1 MAYKK
6 APFFI
11 EIYSLITKN
20 LSPVKNDTISNLN
33 IQIIAS
39 ILSYL
44 DVKTKIE
51 ISSLQYADTKDVG
64 RTQRIIE
71 ICKRNKAKTYI
82 NAAGGKILYNK
93 EEFLK
98 NGLNLYFLKPKM
110 IAYKQF
116 NNSFE
121 PNLSIIDVLMF
132 NSKEEVKK
140 MLANYQLI

>member
-1 MAYKK
+1 M
-6 APFFI
+6 
-11 EIYSLITKN
+11 
-20 LSPVKNDTISNLN
+20 
-33 IQIIAS
+33 
-39 ILSYL
+39 
-44 DVKTKIE
+44 
-51 ISSLQYADTKDVG
+51 QYADTKDVG